1 MKIVAT
7 RKRGKDSGLVL
18 TPHRHEDGMYVAS
31 PTKFERDY
39 VRVPT
44 VEALAPLIE
53 RGLKVRMSAPG
64 FPPSL
69 IAPASIQIER

>member
-1 MKIVAT
+1 MKISAT
-7 RKRGKDSGLVL
+7 RKRGKDIGLLL
-18 TPHRHEDGMYVAS
+18 TPHKHEDGMYVAS
-31 PTKFERDY
+31 PTRFERDY

-44 VEALAPLIE
+44 AEALIPLIE

-69 IAPASIQIER
+69 IAPASIKIER